1 MSKFEPGIPSSF
13 GEIIFKENRNF
24 IKNVWLIRV
33 FANKQFRE
41 KIAQINQLFQ
51 LWSLICVY
59 YSFKIFSQFW
69 LANGTRIIHHNQLL
83 MTKFGR
89 ILYLT

>member
-1 MSKFEPGIPSSF
+1 MSKFEPRIPSSF

-41 KIAQINQLFQ
+41 KLLKLTN
-51 LWSLICVY
+51 
-59 YSFKIFSQFW
+59 SF
-69 LANGTRIIHHNQLL
+69 N
-83 MTKFGR
+83 FGV
-89 ILYLT
+89 